1 MIPPGF
7 GHANPGAIIG
17 DILFHNQPFTTG
29 ILRVPVSRG
38 EKGTSL
44 IRATGQP
51 ASAFLTSTID
61 CDPYF
66 QDYNNVLHPSPLLP
80 SFYHMT
86 NWIAHR
92 IHIYFL
98 VFFWPAET

>member
-61 CDPYF
+61 CEPNF
-66 QDYNNVLHPSPLLP
+66 QNYENVFQPTPLQPIVYNRRSEERRVGKECK
-80 SFYHMT
+80 T
-86 NWIAHR
+86 
-92 IHIYFL
+92 
-98 VFFWPAET
+98 E